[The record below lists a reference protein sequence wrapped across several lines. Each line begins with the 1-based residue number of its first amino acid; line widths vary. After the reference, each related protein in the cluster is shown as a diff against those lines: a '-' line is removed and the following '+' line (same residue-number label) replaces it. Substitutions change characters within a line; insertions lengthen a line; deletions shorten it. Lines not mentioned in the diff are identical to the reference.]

1 MTPIREYWKKR
12 KVKDLTVK
20 SYMTILK
27 KCNGGEEP
35 KTVDFLNQY
44 EKVMAR
50 VEKNALST
58 QRTYLI
64 CIVSLLQSTNKM
76 DEEKDLYYNKLQEL
90 EYIHK
95 QNCDSYEKTPKEEER
110 MCSLEELKLCAD
122 YWFDVLDEVIYNN
135 YSYSKV
141 ENIYKMTLISLL
153 YTEIPP
159 IRLEWASFKF
169 IHSEDD
175 MLEDGNYILERDG
188 QLEFILMK
196 YKTDKHYRTKVFH
209 PTPVLDTIIRDW
221 MSFNNS
227 NYLFPDRTDPEKPM
241 TQNAFGKLIPKAFES
256 TDKKITLNILR
267 HIWVSENVDADI
279 LEKNAKLADAMCHS
293 SRLQKE
299 YIRK

>member
-1 MTPIREYWKKR
+1 
-12 KVKDLTVK
+12 
-20 SYMTILK
+20 
-27 KCNGGEEP
+27 
-35 KTVDFLNQY
+35 
-44 EKVMAR
+44 
-50 VEKNALST
+50 
-58 QRTYLI
+58 
-64 CIVSLLQSTNKM
+64 
-76 DEEKDLYYNKLQEL
+76 
-90 EYIHK
+90 
-95 QNCDSYEKTPKEEER
+95 
-110 MCSLEELKLCAD
+110 
-122 YWFDVLDEVIYNN
+122 
-135 YSYSKV
+135 
-141 ENIYKMTLISLL
+141 MTLISLL

-188 QLEFILMK
+188 KLEFILMK
-196 YKTDKHYRTKVFH
+196 YKTDKHYKTKVFH

-227 NYLFPDRTDPEKPM
+227 DYLFPDRNDPEKHM

-256 TDKKITLNILR
+256 TGKKITLNILR